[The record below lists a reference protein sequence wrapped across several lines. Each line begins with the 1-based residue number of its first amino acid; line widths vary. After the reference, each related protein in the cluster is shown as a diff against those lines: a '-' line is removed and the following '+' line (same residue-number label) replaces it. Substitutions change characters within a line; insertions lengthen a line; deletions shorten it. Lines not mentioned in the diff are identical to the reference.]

1 MRGALAAIALTA
13 VAVVSVQVAGQ
24 PPAVADRLLLAVD
37 APAADGL
44 VTNEWAYW
52 NPTVTGAVRS
62 PVWQANS
69 GSLFA
74 AGGRYW
80 SGPVDDRTPDRLS
93 AQGTNS
99 AILRVTTVRADFT
112 DVAVRLR
119 LTIDG
124 QTSTASTPPVDW
136 DGAHI
141 FLRYQNEASL
151 YYASVARRDGAVVV
165 KKKCPGGP
173 SNGGTYYP
181 LGHSARAPIAAARPV
196 WFTAA
201 INTSTDR
208 TVRVRVWRVRHLLVD
223 AVDTGI
229 GCPPILHPGAIGIR
243 GDNTELRF
251 DRFRATTP

>member
-1 MRGALAAIALTA
+1 MRCPLAALAAVV
-13 VAVVSVQVAGQ
+13 VAVVLVQVAGQ
-24 PPAVADRLLLAVD
+24 PPAVADQVLLAAD
-37 APAADGL
+37 APLVDGL

-52 NPTVTGAVRS
+52 NPTASGAVRS
-62 PVWQANS
+62 TTWQANS

-99 AILRVTTVRADFT
+99 AVLRVTTVRTDFT

-119 LTIDG
+119 LTVDG

-136 DGAHI
+136 DGAHL

-181 LGHSARAPIAAARPV
+181 LGPAGRAPIRPGRPV

-201 INTSTDR
+201 ITTSADR
-208 TVRVRVWRVRHLLVD
+208 TVRVRVWRVRQLLAD
-223 AVDTGI
+223 AVDTGV
-229 GCPPILHPGAIGIR
+229 GCPPILHSGAIGIR
-243 GDNTELRF
+243 GDNTEIRF
-251 DRFRATTP
+251 DHFRATTP